1 MILEAD
7 HCHPSKSPKRPYESR
22 PIAYIQENSSRVIMS
37 CNRARITGTPSA
49 PRPKSLPALS
59 KTQKQALDTL
69 HILAK
74 RRAVK
79 IQLQPGDMI
88 FFNNLSMLHA
98 RDAFVDDSARGNKR
112 HLLRLILK
120 KNEDEAHELPSQLV
134 ETWKQL
140 YEHGAEEE
148 ILPIEMELFSRATE
162 H

>member
-1 MILEAD
+1 MIGKLIIATVVNLLKGLTKAVLSPIFKRILAGSSSVATEPASPALLV
-7 HCHPSKSPKRPYESR
+7 HHVRNLCHPS
-22 PIAYIQENSSRVIMS
+22 
-37 CNRARITGTPSA
+37 
-49 PRPKSLPALS
+49 S
-59 KTQKQALDTL
+59 KTQQQALDTL

-98 RDAFVDDSARGNKR
+98 RDAFVDEQCPGNKR

-120 KNEDEAHELPSQLV
+120 KKGRAHELPSQLA

-148 ILPIEMELFSRATE
+148 LLPIEMELFSRATE

>member
-1 MILEAD
+1 
-7 HCHPSKSPKRPYESR
+7 
-22 PIAYIQENSSRVIMS
+22 MS

-49 PRPKSLPALS
+49 PRPTSLPPLL
-59 KTQKQALDTL
+59 KTQKRALDAL
-69 HILAK
+69 HFVAK

-98 RDAFVDDSARGNKR
+98 RDAFEDGNARGNKR

-120 KNEDEAHELPSQLV
+120 RRNGEAHELPPQLA

-140 YEHGAEEE
+140 YEHDAEEE
-148 ILPIEMELFSRATE
+148 ILPIEKQLFSRATE

>member
-1 MILEAD
+1 
-7 HCHPSKSPKRPYESR
+7 
-22 PIAYIQENSSRVIMS
+22 MS

-49 PRPKSLPALS
+49 PRPKSLPGLS
-59 KTQKQALDTL
+59 RTQKQALDTL

-74 RRAVK
+74 QRAVK

-98 RDAFVDDSARGNKR
+98 RDAFVDSNAREKKR

-120 KNEDEAHELPSQLV
+120 NSNGE
-134 ETWKQL
+134 
-140 YEHGAEEE
+140 AEEE
-148 ILPIEMELFSRATE
+148 VLPVEKQLFSRATE

>member
-1 MILEAD
+1 
-7 HCHPSKSPKRPYESR
+7 
-22 PIAYIQENSSRVIMS
+22 MS

-49 PRPKSLPALS
+49 PRPRSLPALS
-59 KTQKQALDTL
+59 KTQKQAIDAL
-69 HILAK
+69 HFLAK

-98 RDAFVDDSARGNKR
+98 RDHFVDSNARGNKR

-120 KNEDEAHELPSQLV
+120 KSIGEAHELPPQLA

-140 YEHGAEEE
+140 YEHDAEEE
-148 ILPIEMELFSRATE
+148 ILPIEMQLFSRATE

>member
-1 MILEAD
+1 
-7 HCHPSKSPKRPYESR
+7 
-22 PIAYIQENSSRVIMS
+22 MS

-49 PRPKSLPALS
+49 PRPPSLPPLS
-59 KTQKQALDTL
+59 RTQKQALDAL
-69 HILAK
+69 HFLAK
-74 RRAVK
+74 RRAIK

-98 RDAFVDDSARGNKR
+98 RDAFEDSNARGNKR

-120 KNEDEAHELPSQLV
+120 NSNGKAPELPPQLA

-140 YEHGAEEE
+140 YEHDSEEE
-148 ILPIEMELFSRATE
+148 ILPVEKQLFSRATE